1 MAKLSHFWKWQI
13 GRFWYFDVSKES
25 GETKSCF
32 SGFSQIGELAPVRL
46 NPSWSESRTPPSSS
60 GIPKYHPDQLKHP
73 FRHPKTKKTQPD
85 TNRQC
90 QMSSN
95 TLRHPLKMHDWVRLE
110 PILHFGKTV
119 KVKTFSLLRPQ
130 NIKTSLSTISKNDWV
145 LPFFL
150 FFMSV
155 RKKLQFTVFLDHP
168 VRHLQLFLQYIFSPE
183 GALIATPLPW
193 YIIHDKWHM
202 ILVTW

>member
-32 SGFSQIGELAPVRL
+32 SGLGQIGELAPVRL

-110 PILHFGKTV
+110 PILHIGPTLKGKIFFTRH
-119 KVKTFSLLRPQ
+119 FWD
-130 NIKTSLSTISKNDWV
+130 IKISKPPY
-145 LPFFL
+145 L
-150 FFMSV
+150 
-155 RKKLQFTVFLDHP
+155 
-168 VRHLQLFLQYIFSPE
+168 
-183 GALIATPLPW
+183 PLPKKIEFCHFSYFSCLSERNYNLQSLW
-193 YIIHDKWHM
+193 ITLYHGMWMGWDRLLALESLPLKR
-202 ILVTW
+202 L